1 MFQSECFKICHTFG
15 IRQST
20 YFLLFVF
27 NFSWNETKREFS
39 YSKKIQSTFWI
50 HFTGSISS
58 SRKSFISEEYLFS
71 VTSVEKRERRG
82 TLRHLLLGDFAIE
95 VLAATHNLHF
105 LHLFKFKSYL
115 SIHHQFTCLFIFGN
129 GFFFGR
135 IMMREKRDGTYS

>member
-1 MFQSECFKICHTFG
+1 MFHSKCFKICHTFG
-15 IRQST
+15 IRQSS

-27 NFSWNETKREFS
+27 NFSWKYRAHFEYISLEAFHLAESFLFLKSTYSLLLMWRRE
-39 YSKKIQSTFWI
+39 K
-50 HFTGSISS
+50 G
-58 SRKSFISEEYLFS
+58 
-71 VTSVEKRERRG
+71 G

>member
-1 MFQSECFKICHTFG
+1 MLQNLP
-15 IRQST
+15 
-20 YFLLFVF
+20 YFWNTTIYLLFVF
-27 NFSWNETKREFS
+27 NFSWKYRA
-39 YSKKIQSTFWI
+39 
-50 HFTGSISS
+50 HFEYISLEAFHQAES
-58 SRKSFISEEYLFS
+58 YLFLKS
-71 VTSVEKRERRG
+71 TYSLLLICGEERERRG